1 MNENMEFPGVSGDDI
16 EWLQNSFVQA
26 IKVQQPKRVF
36 IMIDYWKALAFFQ
49 VKYFTKVKQVDI
61 IIIIFSFEHKIH
73 SSKCK
78 N

>member
-36 IMIDYWKALAFFQ
+36 IMIDYWKALA
-49 VKYFTKVKQVDI
+49 
-61 IIIIFSFEHKIH
+61 IFLSEIFYK
-73 SSKCK
+73 SKTG
-78 N
+78 

>member
-36 IMIDYWKALAFFQ
+36 IMIDYWKALAFF
-49 VKYFTKVKQVDI
+49 
-61 IIIIFSFEHKIH
+61 
-73 SSKCK
+73 
-78 N
+78 